1 MSPSAR
7 RRAVG
12 VLRLAVTAAAL
23 VVVGRWIDFR
33 DQIAVRADDGSWIP
47 DRARDVRV
55 EGDRVRVVGSDGRVH
70 ERAAAEVR
78 VLRPGFFSLFRL
90 ADKRL
95 FAAMLAALLVPL
107 VFLALR
113 WWILL
118 RAHGFEVGP
127 GRTFLVTYAGFF
139 FNNFLPGSVGGDLT
153 KMMLVASGE
162 DRKAA
167 VVGTVLLDRLIGFGV
182 MVLLAAACLTPFL
195 GRFAESAVGWWI
207 YGLAG
212 AMAVGYVVYFN
223 PTLRGFLRRRLPL
236 EGVLRELDGVFRS
249 VKERRGLVLA
259 AAGLSALAQ
268 GSTILIVY
276 GLARALR
283 IENAALWQF
292 FVFEP
297 IIFIVSSLPVSVG
310 GWGVQELAY
319 AELFG
324 RLGGMDPGYAVAL
337 SVLYKLSLILVSIPG
352 GLLFAAGATR
362 RRGPGGV

>member
-7 RRAVG
+7 RWAARG
-12 VLRLAVTAAAL
+12 LRLAVTAAAL
-23 VVVGRWIDFR
+23 AVVLRVVEFR
-33 DQIAVRADDGSWIP
+33 DQAAVRAEDGSWAP
-47 DRARDVRV
+47 GRAREVRLEGDRAR
-55 EGDRVRVVGSDGRVH
+55 VVWADGRVE
-70 ERAAAEVR
+70 ERPAAEVR
-78 VLRPGFFSLFRL
+78 VLRPGPLSLFRS

-95 FAAMLAALLVPL
+95 LAAMLGVLLVP
-107 VFLALR
+107 VFFLALR
-113 WWILL
+113 WWVLL
-118 RAHGFEVGP
+118 RGHGFEIGP

-167 VVGTVLLDRLIGFGV
+167 VVGTVLLDRLIGLGV
-182 MVLLAAACLTPFL
+182 MVLLAAACLTPFI
-195 GRFAESAVGWWI
+195 GRFPDFRLAGWV

-212 AMAVGYVVYFN
+212 GMAVGYVAYFN

-249 VKERRGLVLA
+249 IRERRGLVLA
-259 AAGLSALAQ
+259 AAALSVLAQ
-268 GSTILIVY
+268 GAAILVTY

-297 IIFIVSSLPVSVG
+297 IIFIVSSLPISVG
-310 GWGVQELAY
+310 GWGVQEIVY

-324 RLGGMDPGYAVAL
+324 RLGGMDPGHAVAL
-337 SVLYKLSLILVSIPG
+337 SVLYKLSLILVSVPG
-352 GLLFAAGATR
+352 GLLFAAGAAR
-362 RRGPGGV
+362 GRRGV

>member
-1 MSPSAR
+1 VSPNAR
-7 RRAVG
+7 RRAVA

-23 VVVGRWIDFR
+23 VVVLRLVEFR
-33 DQIAVRADDGSWIP
+33 DQVAVRAEDGSWIP
-47 DRARDVRV
+47 DRARDVRA
-55 EGDRVRVVGSDGRVH
+55 EGDRVRVVWSDGRVE
-70 ERAAAEVR
+70 ERAAVEVR
-78 VLRPGFFSLFRL
+78 VLRPGFLSLFRR

-95 FAAMLAALLVPL
+95 LAAMLAALLVPVL
-107 VFLALR
+107 FLALR
-113 WWILL
+113 WWLLL

-127 GRTFLVTYAGFF
+127 GRAFLVTYAGFF

-167 VVGTVLLDRLIGFGV
+167 VVGTVLLDRLIGLGV

-195 GRFAESAVGWWI
+195 GRFPEAGLAGWI

-212 AMAVGYVVYFN
+212 AMAVGYVAYFN
-223 PTLRGFLRRRLPL
+223 PTLRGILRRRLPL

-249 VKERRGLVLA
+249 VKERRGLVLV
-259 AAGLSALAQ
+259 AAGLSVLAQ
-268 GSTILIVY
+268 GIAILIVY

-283 IENAALWQF
+283 IENPALWQF

-297 IIFIVSSLPVSVG
+297 IIFIVSSLPISVG
-310 GWGVQELAY
+310 GWGVQELVY

-324 RLGGMDPGYAVAL
+324 RLGGMDPGHAVAL

-352 GLLFAAGATR
+352 GLLFAAGAAR
-362 RRGPGGV
+362 RRRPGGV